1 MTAFDYAVLTVLGMS
16 VLLGLWRGVV
26 SEILALAAW
35 VVAFL
40 VARAEAAEVANWLA
54 PRLAEPPCGW
64 RRRMCWWWLR
74 FWRCFRVA
82 RLVLKLLLKAVGL
95 GLLDR
100 MLGAAFGALRGLLV
114 VLVAVMVAG
123 MTPLPKME
131 WWREARLAP
140 PLETAVLQPNPGCRR
155 MRQNGFGIDRGR
167 SCVEFWVWW
176 RPRR

>member
-26 SEILALAAW
+26 SEILALVAW

-40 VARAEAAEVANWLA
+40 TARAEAAEVANWLA
-54 PRLAEPPCGW
+54 PQIAEPALRLAGAYV
-64 RRRMCWWWLR
+64 LVVVAVLAV
-74 FWRCFRVA
+74 FSIA

-100 MLGAAFGALRGLLV
+100 MLGAAFGALRGVLV
-114 VLVAVMVAG
+114 VLVAVLVAG

-140 PLETAVLQPNPGCRR
+140 PLETAVLAAKPWLPADAAKRIR
-155 MRQNGFGIDRGR
+155 YR
-167 SCVEFWVWW
+167 
-176 RPRR
+176 